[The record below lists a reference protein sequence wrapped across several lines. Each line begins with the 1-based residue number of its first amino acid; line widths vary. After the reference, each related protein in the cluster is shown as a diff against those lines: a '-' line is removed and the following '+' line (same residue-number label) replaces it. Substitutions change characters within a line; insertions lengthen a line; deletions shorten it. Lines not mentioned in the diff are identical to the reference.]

1 MKTIE
6 FSRTPSFYKQNQK
19 PSQNLSFKRNILF
32 FKFEAFK
39 DVNLVTSGDT
49 GQRFLKIKQK
59 GQEVLSHP
67 HDFQSVE

>member
-19 PSQNLSFKRNILF
+19 PSQNLSFKRNIF

-39 DVNLVTSGDT
+39 DVEEL
-49 GQRFLKIKQK
+49 
-59 GQEVLSHP
+59 QETQDR
-67 HDFQSVE
+67 DF